1 MYEYYIKGMSMLGQ
15 PNQQD
20 FVAEFKELLED
31 KSLEEV
37 IDVLHT
43 GLRLMRMPYI
53 VSYCFAYKTA
63 RKHALRVKENGC
75 PRSRRNC
82 IASGSNCC
90 CKKH

>member
-15 PNQQD
+15 PTLQD
-20 FVAEFKELLED
+20 FTAEFKELLED

-43 GLRLMRMPYI
+43 GLRLMRIPYI

-82 IASGSNCC
+82 IASGLNCC